1 MDMDINPGTAPE
13 IINACIANIAL
24 CLEKIGS
31 IRVGK
36 PFSISEL
43 RERGL
48 SDGTLPIIQ
57 REAA

>member
-13 IINACIANIAL
+13 IINARIANIAQ

-31 IRVGK
+31 IRVNK
-36 PFSISEL
+36 PFSSSES
-43 RERGL
+43 RGHGL
-48 SDGTLPIIQ
+48 PNETLPTIQ